1 MGDNAQVFRVMLRMQ
16 IIPGKEKD
24 FERVWYSVADVV
36 GGDPA
41 NVGQW
46 LSKSAEEEGVYYIMS
61 DWVDEARFRAFERS
75 DAHVE
80 HRRKLHPYRSHGT
93 MTTLHVVYDL
103 GRERSEAGR

>member
-1 MGDNAQVFRVMLRMQ
+1 MSDNARVFRVMLRMQ
-16 IIPGKEKD
+16 IIAGKEED

-36 GGDPA
+36 GDDPA

-46 LSKSAEEEGVYYIMS
+46 LSKSAEEAGVYYIMS
-61 DWVDEARFRAFERS
+61 DWADEARFRAFERS

-80 HRRKLHPYRSHGT
+80 HREKLHPYRSHGT

>member
-1 MGDNAQVFRVMLRMQ
+1 MADTQVFRVMLRMQ
-16 IIPGKEKD
+16 ILPGKEQE

-36 GGDPA
+36 GENPA

-61 DWVDEARFRAFERS
+61 DWADEAGFRAFERS

-80 HRRKLHPYRSHGT
+80 HRKKLHPYRSHGT
-93 MTTLHVVYDL
+93 MTTQHVVFDL
-103 GRERSEAGR
+103 GRERLEARR